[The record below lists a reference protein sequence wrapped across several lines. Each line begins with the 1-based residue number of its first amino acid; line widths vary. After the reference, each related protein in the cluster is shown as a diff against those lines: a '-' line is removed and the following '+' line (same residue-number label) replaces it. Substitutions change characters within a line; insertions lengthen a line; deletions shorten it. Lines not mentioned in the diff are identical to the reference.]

1 MTIFYWAAGVLLAA
15 LALTAAFNFML
26 YLSTG
31 EPVPQERARRFGRHT
46 TLVALTS
53 FNIVLFKHVVT
64 TFIALVRG

>member
-1 MTIFYWAAGVLLAA
+1 MTVFYWIVGVLLAV
-15 LALTAAFNFML
+15 LGFTAAFNFAL

-53 FNIVLFKHVVT
+53 FNIVLFKHVIT
-64 TFIALVRG
+64 TFAALVRG